1 MITKTQLTESPEALD
16 YTTLCAAVTKRLRQD
31 ILSGALI
38 AGQKLD
44 QTSIAERFRISRMP
58 IRDALRTLEGE
69 GLVQL
74 KPSKG
79 AFVAMI
85 NLSEFIQIYQVRE
98 ALEPLAIQLAIP
110 RIRDEELC
118 VLVDYVNNMEKAVQQ
133 NDLGRWV
140 DLDRSFHLGSYQP
153 CQNPTLL
160 KVIASFWNATQHY
173 RRVFV
178 SYPSKTDASHIRHK
192 QLLEAFQ
199 ARDGKR
205 AAELM
210 VAHIHAT
217 VQLILEIQENK
228 EETYFTNAYDNQ
240 EVPGPI
246 MQEV

>member
-1 MITKTQLTESPEALD
+1 MNETPEALD

-31 ILSGALI
+31 ILSGVLT

-44 QTSIAERFRISRMP
+44 QTSIAERFCVSRMP

-69 GLVQL
+69 GLVQI
-74 KPSKG
+74 KPSRG

-98 ALEPLAIQLAIP
+98 ALESLAIQLAIP

-140 DLDRSFHLGSYQP
+140 DLDRSFHLGSYQA

-160 KVIASFWNATQHY
+160 KVIAGFWNATQHY

-205 AAELM
+205 AAKLM
-210 VAHIHAT
+210 VAHIRAT
-217 VQLILEIQENK
+217 VQLILQIQDNK
-228 EETYFTNAYDNQ
+228 QET
-240 EVPGPI
+240 
-246 MQEV
+246 